1 VLTARRVVFVAV
13 EGYLGGFPISD
24 GPRKA
29 SSAMSCPFSRLKK
42 ANRSSMAGRTVAAS
56 QKIAMVTVGGEVI
69 PFARAT
75 LLPADRA
82 QKSHEKRL
90 AIAKALGDL
99 VAWRLGLDTF

>member
-1 VLTARRVVFVAV
+1 
-13 EGYLGGFPISD
+13 
-24 GPRKA
+24 
-29 SSAMSCPFSRLKK
+29 
-42 ANRSSMAGRTVAAS
+42 MAGRTVAAS

-99 VAWRLGLDTF
+99 DSIAHALWAIARVELQQERVQAQGSQGNTLKQSFWFAVLAWHWLR

>member
-1 VLTARRVVFVAV
+1 
-13 EGYLGGFPISD
+13 
-24 GPRKA
+24 
-29 SSAMSCPFSRLKK
+29 MSCPFSRLKK

-99 VAWRLGLDTF
+99 DSIAHALWAIARVQLQQEQFESAFKRKDLKETL